1 MTEPGTAPSTPPT
14 PYDVSRAADYWG
26 GSRHE
31 GADELAAVL
40 SRGEPAHVNAAYDA
54 WEAGVLGDA
63 LFEAQG
69 APESGRGLDLACGV
83 GRISVRLSP
92 RVRRLACGD
101 LAAGML
107 RRLRQN
113 AASSHVTNLD
123 PLRLRSDR
131 LPFRDGA
138 FTLAVCLGLLE
149 HLPPD
154 VRRATVAEL
163 KRVLAPGGVLA
174 LVLNNDESRFL
185 QDPADNPHRVA
196 SQRENGYYCAVVKQR
211 ELLAEAAADFRERML
226 GSNLFYSLQRHA
238 SRALPEEG
246 RRDPRLA
253 PFFKRAA
260 LMDRAL
266 RPAGAMANA
275 AADHHLHLLVRR

>member
-1 MTEPGTAPSTPPT
+1 VTARTTGPVPPPT
-14 PYDVSRAADYWG
+14 PYDASRAADYWDG
-26 GSRHE
+26 PRHE

-40 SRGEPAHVNAAYDA
+40 SRGEPTHVNAAYDA

-63 LFEAQG
+63 LLEVQG
-69 APESGRGLDLACGV
+69 PRPSGRGLDLACGV

-92 RVRRLACGD
+92 RVSRLACGD

-107 RRLRQN
+107 RRLRRN

-154 VRRATVAEL
+154 VRRATIAEL
-163 KRVLAPGGVLA
+163 ARVLAPGGLLG

-185 QDPADNPHRVA
+185 KDPADNPHRVA
-196 SQRENGYYCAVVKQR
+196 AQSDNGYYCAVVKQG
-211 ELLAEAAADFRERML
+211 ELLAEAGADFGERTL

-238 SRALPEEG
+238 SRALAEDR
-246 RRDPRLA
+246 RRDPRLS
-253 PFFKRAA
+253 PFFERAA
-260 LMDRAL
+260 LWDRAL
-266 RPAGAMANA
+266 RPAGAMADA